1 MLEASAG
8 GPYITIVSG
17 TPSTYKEQLTSRSA
31 RSFARLCAR
40 AGPTISVAF
49 TPYTGL
55 LPICPETVYAPV
67 QSGIPP
73 PPRSLEESRL
83 PFAPFRN
90 QPCQPLTPEAVAFKI
105 INKKKEKGYMMRD
118 QTLHQLDSIFSF
130 NCSLLR
136 LVCCVPVTS
145 CTWRWTH

>member
-73 PPRSLEESRL
+73 PPARLKSQDCLLHRSGISHASHLRQRL
-83 PFAPFRN
+83 
-90 QPCQPLTPEAVAFKI
+90 
-105 INKKKEKGYMMRD
+105 
-118 QTLHQLDSIFSF
+118 LHLK
-130 NCSLLR
+130 
-136 LVCCVPVTS
+136 
-145 CTWRWTH
+145 

>member
-1 MLEASAG
+1 MVCKIIRQTLRPSGADDLRGFYSVHRAS
-8 GPYITIVSG
+8 PH
-17 TPSTYKEQLTSRSA
+17 LSRNG
-31 RSFARLCAR
+31 LCACSIR
-40 AGPTISVAF
+40 HT
-49 TPYTGL
+49 
-55 LPICPETVYAPV
+55 
-67 QSGIPP
+67 P

-145 CTWRWTH
+145 CTRRWTH